1 MNEDK
6 LTEFIIT
13 IKTSLASIETKV
25 DGIQTTLQNHESR
38 IQNLEKTDSSSDS
51 TFKNDILRLLAKAIL
66 ISVCGFATLA
76 GAGSVI
82 AKILGN

>member
-1 MNEDK
+1 MDEDRI
-6 LTEFIIT
+6 TEFIIT

-66 ISVCGFATLA
+66 ISVCGFAALA

-82 AKILGN
+82 AKIIGT

>member
-1 MNEDK
+1 MDDDRI
-6 LTEFIIT
+6 TELIIS

-38 IQNLEKTDSSSDS
+38 IQNLEKTDSSGDS
-51 TFKNDILRLLAKAIL
+51 TFKNDILKLLAKAIL

-76 GAGSVI
+76 GAGSII
-82 AKILGN
+82 AKIIGT

>member
-6 LTEFIIT
+6 LTELIIT

-38 IQNLEKTDSSSDS
+38 IQNLEKTDSSDDS

>member
-1 MNEDK
+1 MDDK
-6 LTEFIIT
+6 LIEFIIA

-38 IQNLEKTDSSSDS
+38 IHNLESGDQSSDS
-51 TFKNDILRLLAKAIL
+51 TFKNDILKLLVKAIL
-66 ISVCGFATLA
+66 VSVCGFATLA

-82 AKILGN
+82 AKIIGT

>member
-1 MNEDK
+1 MDDRM
-6 LTEFIIT
+6 TEFIIA

-25 DGIQTTLQNHESR
+25 DGIQMTLQNHESR
-38 IQNLEKTDSSSDS
+38 IQNLEKTDSSNDS
-51 TFKNDILRLLAKAIL
+51 TFKDDILKLLAKAIL

-82 AKILGN
+82 AKIFGN

>member
-1 MNEDK
+1 MDDK
-6 LTEFIIT
+6 LTEFIIA

-38 IQNLEKTDSSSDS
+38 IQNLERGDQSSDS
-51 TFKNDILRLLAKAIL
+51 SFKNDMFKLLAKAIL

-82 AKILGN
+82 AKITGI